1 MQGQCHVIAGVW
13 IRIDCRV
20 CISVLVQLA
29 AAQFSDHAYSS
40 ADGRLRIYD
49 IRMGQL
55 QEDYIGGE
63 FLPDSQQY

>member
-1 MQGQCHVIAGVW
+1 
-13 IRIDCRV
+13 
-20 CISVLVQLA
+20 LVQLA